1 MLAFLMCNCLDLA
14 APQLPIQLEEGHHL
28 ARELKMLFASGSD
41 FSSSS
46 SILKEV
52 QIGLHDHHYQPAEL
66 LQ

>member
-46 SILKEV
+46 ILKEV

>member
-41 FSSSS
+41 FSSS
-46 SILKEV
+46 ILKEV
-52 QIGLHDHHYQPAEL
+52 QIGLHDHHYHPAEL